1 MWQGSVQGGPEYIW
15 EELSMSNF
23 RYLTITV
30 YICLSYFILAG
41 FGTHLEIAKAGEKKS
56 RRPIRAYIVHSYE
69 NDHVCGVPQG
79 EGVEGVLKEK
89 FGDRLV
95 IKKHF
100 MNTKTVNGTPAR
112 MKRDASRV
120 LQDIDRFKPGIVFTI
135 DDNAFRE
142 VGLKLVDRDFP
153 VIFSGLNGQPE
164 TYNRTVQFLNDQG
177 RPDSNITGVYENL
190 HFETAVNVMKGVNP
204 NLSKVIALLDES
216 PTGRAIRVQLQKEID
231 SGRIDIQ
238 VTFKHVGTM
247 SAFRQAIAEI
257 NADDTI
263 QAVYPVVLSVAG
275 ESNAR
280 VGFKDTLKAF
290 LEDSKKPGMA
300 LNFAFA
306 RLGLFGGASVDF
318 SAMGRQAGQMGIELL
333 NRKPIGR
340 LPIQSAQEYLITF
353 NILRA
358 KMLGIQI
365 PDELIG
371 AAIIYDDMALMA
383 SAE

>member
-1 MWQGSVQGGPEYIW
+1 MF
-15 EELSMSNF
+15 NF
-23 RYLTITV
+23 RCLAIMV
-30 YICLSYFILAG
+30 YICLSNFILAG
-41 FGTHLEIAKAGEKKS
+41 YGTHLEIANAGEKKS
-56 RRPIRAYIVHSYE
+56 RSPIRAYFVHSYE

-120 LQDIDRFKPGIVFTI
+120 LQVIDQFKPDIVFTI

-164 TYNRTVQFLNDQG
+164 TYNRAVQFLNDQG

-231 SGRIDIQ
+231 GGRIDIQ